1 MAGTVYKFWRMR
13 YKGAWYQLSEE
24 EQNAYGAKV
33 EGALEKVG
41 GKRIITCVTGW
52 SDEKWMAH
60 GVEEFPSPEAV
71 QQHTQLL
78 FDMGHSRYSEGE
90 STLGT
95 EWQPS

>member
-1 MAGTVYKFWRMR
+1 MAEPIYKLWRMR

-24 EQNAYGAKV
+24 EQNAHAAKI
-33 EGALEKVG
+33 EEALEQVG
-41 GKRIITCVTGW
+41 GKRVIVCVTGW
-52 SDEKWMAH
+52 SDEKWIAY
-60 GVEEFPSPEAV
+60 GVEEFPSVEAA

-78 FDMGHSRYSEGE
+78 FDMGHSRYFEGE